1 MDAKEAEEVPEW
13 LLDAYPNRR
22 AQGSKPFVQ
31 CGPHI
36 ELAVVLFD
44 STLSHNKIM
53 SPPNIEYKERGKTQT
68 DANC

>member
-31 CGPHI
+31 CGPF
-36 ELAVVLFD
+36 VGTCCCFV
-44 STLSHNKIM
+44 
-53 SPPNIEYKERGKTQT
+53 
-68 DANC
+68 

>member
-22 AQGSKPFVQ
+22 AQGSKPIAQ
-31 CGPHI
+31 SGPHI

-44 STLSHNKIM
+44 STLSHIQIM
-53 SPPNIEYKERGKTQT
+53 SLPNIEYKERSKTQA

>member
-22 AQGSKPFVQ
+22 AQGSKPIVQ

-36 ELAVVLFD
+36 ELAAVLFH
-44 STLSHNKIM
+44 STLSHIQIM
-53 SPPNIEYKERGKTQT
+53 SPPNIEYIKRCKTQA